1 MWLTDA
7 QSKPQVDLYADIS
20 YQKLAAS
27 YQSLDFSSC
36 FWFVLKLY
44 TSNSQ
49 GVILF
54 FDGALLAIG
63 NVISHFHA
71 NSNSLAVIYLWFSLN
86 YWSYEDSPIFL
97 AET

>member
-7 QSKPQVDLYADIS
+7 QSKPQIDLYADIS

-27 YQSLDFSSC
+27 CQSLDFSSC
-36 FWFVLKLY
+36 FWFVLKLCA
-44 TSNSQ
+44 SNSQ

-63 NVISHFHA
+63 NVVSIST
-71 NSNSLAVIYLWFSLN
+71 LILML
-86 YWSYEDSPIFL
+86 
-97 AET
+97 